1 MTATKQNWKIQAIA
15 ASGLLLAAIFL
26 TLSLGKRERRRTLED
41 LESNFFDTQQGYNYV
56 KKRKIPKSDI
66 PSVGKLRASI
76 TKLENEL
83 KLLSAESIPGLN
95 NLVELDRIDQVDAL
109 MAQIVTSA
117 GQHQLKIT
125 RIQTPDAP
133 DAPDKKKSDFFS
145 VRENRTMEIHGGF
158 TNLIYFLDDFST
170 LDYTVLVQTLMIEKV
185 DLSNR
190 LTIKI
195 QLLL

>member
-1 MTATKQNWKIQAIA
+1 MAATKQNWKIQAIA
-15 ASGLLLAAIFL
+15 AGGLLLAAIFL
-26 TLSLGKRERRRTLED
+26 TLSSGKKERRRTLED
-41 LESNFFDTQQGYNYV
+41 LESNLFDTQQAYNYV

-83 KLLSAESIPGLN
+83 KSLSAESIQGLN

-133 DAPDKKKSDFFS
+133 DEKKSDFFN
-145 VRENRTMEIHGGF
+145 VRENRMMEIQGGF

-170 LDYTVLVQTLMIEKV
+170 LEYTVLVQSLTIEKV
-185 DLSNR
+185 DRSNR

>member
-1 MTATKQNWKIQAIA
+1 MAATKQDWKIQAIA
-15 ASGLLLAAIFL
+15 AGGLLLAAILL
-26 TLSLGKRERRRTLED
+26 TLSFGKKERRRALED
-41 LESNFFDTQQGYNYV
+41 LESNLFETQQGYNFV

-83 KLLSAESIPGLN
+83 KSLSAESIQGLN
-95 NLVELDRIDQVDAL
+95 NLVELNRIDQVDAL

-125 RIQTPDAP
+125 RIQTSDVPDE
-133 DAPDKKKSDFFS
+133 KKSDFFN
-145 VRENRTMEIHGGF
+145 VRENRVMEIQGGF

-170 LDYTVLVQTLMIEKV
+170 LDYTVLVQSLIVEKV

>member
-1 MTATKQNWKIQAIA
+1 MAATKQNWKIQAIA
-15 ASGLLLAAIFL
+15 AAGLLLAAILL
-26 TLSLGKRERRRTLED
+26 TLSFGKKERRRALED
-41 LESNFFDTQQGYNYV
+41 LESNLFETQQGYNFV
-56 KKRKIPKSDI
+56 KKRNIPKSGI

-83 KLLSAESIPGLN
+83 KSLSAESIQGLN

-125 RIQTPDAP
+125 RIQTPDVP
-133 DAPDKKKSDFFS
+133 DEKKSDFFN
-145 VRENRTMEIHGGF
+145 VRENRMMEIQGGF

-170 LDYTVLVQTLMIEKV
+170 LEYTVLVQSLIVEKV

-195 QLLL
+195 KLLL

>member
-1 MTATKQNWKIQAIA
+1 
-15 ASGLLLAAIFL
+15 
-26 TLSLGKRERRRTLED
+26 
-41 LESNFFDTQQGYNYV
+41 
-56 KKRKIPKSDI
+56 
-66 PSVGKLRASI
+66 
-76 TKLENEL
+76 
-83 KLLSAESIPGLN
+83 
-95 NLVELDRIDQVDAL
+95 

-125 RIQTPDAP
+125 RIQTPDVP
-133 DAPDKKKSDFFS
+133 DEKKSDFFN
-145 VRENRTMEIHGGF
+145 VRENRMMEIQGGF

-170 LDYTVLVQTLMIEKV
+170 LDYTVLVQSLIIEKV

>member
-1 MTATKQNWKIQAIA
+1 MAATKQNWKIQAIA
-15 ASGLLLAAIFL
+15 AGGLLLAAILL
-26 TLSLGKRERRRTLED
+26 TLSFGKKERRRTLED
-41 LESNFFDTQQGYNYV
+41 LESNLFETQQGYNFV
-56 KKRKIPKSDI
+56 KKRNIPKSDI

-83 KLLSAESIPGLN
+83 KSLSAESIQGLN
-95 NLVELDRIDQVDAL
+95 NLVELNRIDQVDAL

-125 RIQTPDAP
+125 RIQTPDVP
-133 DAPDKKKSDFFS
+133 DEKKSDFFN
-145 VRENRTMEIHGGF
+145 VRENRMMEIQGGF

-170 LDYTVLVQTLMIEKV
+170 LEYTVLVQSLIIEKV

>member
-1 MTATKQNWKIQAIA
+1 MAATKQNWKIQAIA
-15 ASGLLLAAIFL
+15 AGGLLLAAILL
-26 TLSLGKRERRRTLED
+26 TLSFGKKERRRALED
-41 LESNFFDTQQGYNYV
+41 LESNLFETQQGYNFV
-56 KKRKIPKSDI
+56 KNRKIPKSDI

-76 TKLENEL
+76 TKLENKL
-83 KLLSAESIPGLN
+83 KSLSAESIQGLN

-125 RIQTPDAP
+125 RIQTPDVP
-133 DAPDKKKSDFFS
+133 DEKKSDFFN
-145 VRENRTMEIHGGF
+145 VRENRMMEIQGGF

-170 LDYTVLVQTLMIEKV
+170 LNYTVLVQSLIVEKV

>member
-1 MTATKQNWKIQAIA
+1 MAATKQNWKIQAIA
-15 ASGLLLAAIFL
+15 AGGLLLAAILL
-26 TLSLGKRERRRTLED
+26 TLSFGKKERRRTLED
-41 LESNFFDTQQGYNYV
+41 LESNLFETQQGYNFV
-56 KKRKIPKSDI
+56 KKRNIPKSDI

-83 KLLSAESIPGLN
+83 KSLSAESIQGLN
-95 NLVELDRIDQVDAL
+95 NLVELNRIDQVDAL

-125 RIQTPDAP
+125 RIQTPDVP
-133 DAPDKKKSDFFS
+133 DEKKSDFFN
-145 VRENRTMEIHGGF
+145 VRENRMMEIQGGF

-170 LDYTVLVQTLMIEKV
+170 LEYTVLVQSLIVEKV

>member
-1 MTATKQNWKIQAIA
+1 MAATKQNWKIQAIA
-15 ASGLLLAAIFL
+15 AGGLLLAAILL
-26 TLSLGKRERRRTLED
+26 TLSFGKKERRRTLED
-41 LESNFFDTQQGYNYV
+41 LESNLFETQQGYNFV
-56 KKRKIPKSDI
+56 KKRNIPKSDI

-83 KLLSAESIPGLN
+83 KSLSAESIQGLN
-95 NLVELDRIDQVDAL
+95 NLVELNRIDQVDAL

-125 RIQTPDAP
+125 RIQTPDVP
-133 DAPDKKKSDFFS
+133 DEKKSDFFN
-145 VRENRTMEIHGGF
+145 VRENRMMEIQGGF

-170 LDYTVLVQTLMIEKV
+170 LDYTVLVQSLIIEKV